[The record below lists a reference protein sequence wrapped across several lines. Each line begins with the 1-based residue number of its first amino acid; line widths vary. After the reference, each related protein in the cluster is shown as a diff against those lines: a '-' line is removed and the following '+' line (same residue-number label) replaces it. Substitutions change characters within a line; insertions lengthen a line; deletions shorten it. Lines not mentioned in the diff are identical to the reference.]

1 MYIYIYQYMTY
12 LFLCWFI
19 CMLSRFWRALELHF
33 GMTGLIGHLIR
44 MTLAA
49 EIQIIYSLKRKPQ

>member
-1 MYIYIYQYMTY
+1 MTY

>member
-1 MYIYIYQYMTY
+1 MYVYIFQHMTN

-19 CMLSRFWRALELHF
+19 YMLYHFWRAELHF
-33 GMTGLIGHLIR
+33 GMTGLTEHLNR

-49 EIQIIYSLKRKPQ
+49 EIQIIYSLKGKLQ